1 MTDSGVDPGAG
12 PKAVDEAVEL
22 EAEALEV
29 AGSTAVGSNS
39 LLGAALLG
47 SGATLIVGALGV
59 LRTKVLAVG
68 LEPSGLGLYGQI
80 LTLLTALSA
89 ASGLGLG
96 LGTTRV
102 VAERRKQGDRDGLKA
117 ALEVSFALP
126 FAVAALAALAVM
138 ASSVWL
144 APVLLDDGRALLL
157 VLAAVAVP
165 VIALQGPLVH
175 AVQGFRDVA
184 GAQAA
189 NLLFGITLT
198 VASVAGVLVAGLEGA
213 VIGLVA
219 GNLAYALALA
229 WRLRGLLRRGGVARL
244 ALTRGLRLARL
255 RDPVIRTM
263 LGVGLAS
270 LIAGIAAGVG
280 ELVVRTVVLR
290 TVSADAAGIFQAL
303 QLISLQLVAVIV
315 TSLIFLS
322 FTSLSEAHASGDRGQ
337 AVDVVDRTLRL
348 ALLLV
353 LPVLMVLGVF
363 REEVVKV
370 FLSASFGEVS
380 ELLPRQLVGDT
391 LRTIAFALGAALVPL
406 GHTRAW
412 LVTALSMVV
421 VYVAL
426 AAWLVPSHGLDGA
439 VLAYIAQWAC
449 AVGITVAVMVRYRLL
464 ALSPLT
470 LRTLAA
476 AVAVVGVLLLPA
488 PPLWAALPVVVVFSA
503 LLVALG
509 TSAPERAALLAR
521 ARAALPGASG

>member
-1 MTDSGVDPGAG
+1 MTGPGVDPAADPKG
-12 PKAVDEAVEL
+12 PDEEVEL

-47 SGATLIVGALGV
+47 SGATLVVGALGV

-68 LEPSGLGLYGQI
+68 LEPSGLGLYGQV

-102 VAERRKQGDRDGLKA
+102 VAERRKRGDRDGLRA

-126 FAVAALAALAVM
+126 FAIATLAALAVM

-144 APVLLDDGRALLL
+144 APIILDDGRALLL
-157 VLAAVAVP
+157 VLAAAAIP

-189 NLLFGITLT
+189 NLLFGATLT
-198 VASVAGVLVAGLEGA
+198 VASIAGVLVAGLEGA
-213 VIGLVA
+213 VVGLAA

-229 WRLRGLLRRGGVARL
+229 WRLRGLLRQGGVPRL
-244 ALTRGLRLARL
+244 ALTQGLRLARL
-255 RDPVIRTM
+255 REPVIRTM
-263 LGVGLAS
+263 LGVGFAS
-270 LIAGIAAGVG
+270 LIAGIAAGLG

-290 TVSADAAGIFQAL
+290 TVSVDAAGIFQAL

-322 FTSLSEAHASGDRGQ
+322 FTALSEAHAGGNREL
-337 AVDVVDRTLRL
+337 AVEVVDRTLRL

-353 LPVLMVLGVF
+353 LPVLVVLGVF

-370 FLSASFGEVS
+370 FLSVSFGEVS
-380 ELLPRQLVGDT
+380 ELLPRQLIGDM

-412 LVTALSMVV
+412 LATTLSMVGAYV
-421 VYVAL
+421 VL
-426 AAWLVPSHGLDGA
+426 AALLVPSHGLDGA

-464 ALSPLT
+464 ALNSLT
-470 LRTLAA
+470 LRTLG
-476 AVAVVGVLLLPA
+476 VAVVVAGVLLLPA
-488 PPLWAALPVVVVFSA
+488 PPVWAGVPVVVGSSV
-503 LLVALG
+503 LLLMLG
-509 TSAPERAALLAR
+509 TSGAERSALVAR
-521 ARAALPGASG
+521 TKAVLPGSGG